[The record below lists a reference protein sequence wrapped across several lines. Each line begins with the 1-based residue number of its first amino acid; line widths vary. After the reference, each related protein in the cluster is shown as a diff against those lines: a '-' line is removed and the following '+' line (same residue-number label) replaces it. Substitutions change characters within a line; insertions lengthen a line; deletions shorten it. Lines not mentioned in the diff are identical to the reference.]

1 MEYNLKFRFKPAV
14 TWYKKILNHD
24 LYMIL
29 EATITIHMIMTSVF
43 QLVIKCKSKV
53 LLSTYV
59 LAEFE
64 VALAD
69 HPLEHKPL

>member
-1 MEYNLKFRFKPAV
+1 
-14 TWYKKILNHD
+14 
-24 LYMIL
+24 MIL